1 MKKMNL
7 LGGVFVSILLMTL
20 LSSCG
25 ESTPLPTATPTQVP
39 TPVPT
44 ATPVPTPVPTATPVP
59 FPGLSEWDLLFISD
73 SSNIGV
79 GDIYARLIE
88 ADQHVKVNLH
98 DCSRADL
105 RTFSELQMLQNN
117 SLSCEPNKSWADL
130 VREAE
135 VIVVFGNPEGSMPT
149 DGSWTG
155 PTSWIDCVHGG
166 ASVTSLDAAAA
177 ATYKANIVNSCSRDT
192 FALYRTHLG
201 ALFDKIFEL
210 RAGTPVIMRATDF
223 YIPVFSLWQAA
234 GVEDCCS
241 TCVEAFS
248 SAIHQ
253 VAAEHKVPVGSS
265 MTALNGPDHRGDP
278 MKLGYIGPDGLHLST
293 LGAQRVAQALQQTGY
308 AYAGR

>member
-98 DCSRADL
+98 DCWRGNLQA
-105 RTFSELQMLQNN
+105 FSELQMLQNN
-117 SLSCEPNKSWADL
+117 SLPCDPNKSWADL

-135 VIVVFGNPEGSMPT
+135 VIVVFGGPALSVPT
-149 DGSWTG
+149 DGSWSG
-155 PTSWIDCVHGG
+155 NTSWVSCVAGG
-166 ASVTSLDAAAA
+166 ARAKGLDAAAA
-177 ATYKANIVNSCSRDT
+177 ATYKADIVKSCNPDT

-210 RAGTPVIMRATDF
+210 RAGSPVIMRATDS
-223 YIPVFSLWQAA
+223 YITLFSTWQAA

-241 TCVEAFS
+241 TCFEAFS

-265 MTALNGPDHRGDP
+265 MTALNGQNHQADP
-278 MKLGYIGPDGLHLST
+278 TELGYIGPDGHLSN